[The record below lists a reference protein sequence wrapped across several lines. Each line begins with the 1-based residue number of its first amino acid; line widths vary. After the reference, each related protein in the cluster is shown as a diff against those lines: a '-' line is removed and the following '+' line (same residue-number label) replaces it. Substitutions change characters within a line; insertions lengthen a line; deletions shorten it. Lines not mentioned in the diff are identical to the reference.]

1 VGRSLALLKI
11 RAVLAMMVR
20 RFDIE
25 LAPDFQAA
33 DWLAQIRDQY
43 ALAHGKLMVVL
54 RNRV

>member
-20 RFDIE
+20 QFDIE